1 MDVPIFSGSEW
12 KVATTCLHGTNP
24 LGVIKTQ
31 LVHAQDSRC
40 DIPPPVLI
48 YEAIDLLKYRADNL
62 GPPDDMS
69 TDDSAQKNRQRDG
82 FDPSGVEFGTDNM
95 SLSAQTAE
103 SSFFVEVP
111 QLLQLRTPVVWRSIT
126 AVFSAPSAMTQW
138 RFYMQHLQDFNWR
151 ISERDLI
158 SSTISLASATI
169 T

>member
-1 MDVPIFSGSEW
+1 
-12 KVATTCLHGTNP
+12 
-24 LGVIKTQ
+24 
-31 LVHAQDSRC
+31 
-40 DIPPPVLI
+40 
-48 YEAIDLLKYRADNL
+48 
-62 GPPDDMS
+62 
-69 TDDSAQKNRQRDG
+69 
-82 FDPSGVEFGTDNM
+82 M